1 MRKDHFD
8 KLLAG
13 MEDALAYA
21 QGDTSRGVTHVVT
34 QIDVAAIRKKT
45 GLSQGKF
52 AEKFGFAKSAVQQWE
67 QKRRIPERSAK
78 LLLRIIETNPSVVEE
93 AARLA

>member
-1 MRKDHFD
+1 MSKKAFD
-8 KLLAG
+8 KIMAG

-21 QGDTSRGVTHVVT
+21 QGDASRGVAHVVAP
-34 QIDVAAIRKKT
+34 IDVAAIRKKT
-45 GLSQGKF
+45 GLSQSKF

-67 QKRRIPERSAK
+67 QKRRTPERSAK

-93 AARLA
+93 VARLM

>member
-1 MRKDHFD
+1 MRKDNFD
-8 KLLAG
+8 KLVAG
-13 MEDALAYA
+13 MEAAIAYA
-21 QGDTSRGVTHVVT
+21 KGDKSQGVEHVIYP
-34 QIDVAAIRKKT
+34 IDVAAIRKKT

-67 QKRRIPERSAK
+67 QKRRTPERSAK

-93 AARLA
+93 VARMT